1 MRKVLNKIKLEI
13 KTQKTPILVNF
24 LCFIILKLKYLLYF
38 HWWSHTVKYSDSSD
52 WLSLTNPNHCCIFI
66 GGHI

>member
-13 KTQKTPILVNF
+13 KTQKNSNTRKFCMLYNPETQSI
-24 LCFIILKLKYLLYF
+24 CCIFIGGHIC
-38 HWWSHTVKYSDSSD
+38 TVKYSDSSD

-66 GGHI
+66 F